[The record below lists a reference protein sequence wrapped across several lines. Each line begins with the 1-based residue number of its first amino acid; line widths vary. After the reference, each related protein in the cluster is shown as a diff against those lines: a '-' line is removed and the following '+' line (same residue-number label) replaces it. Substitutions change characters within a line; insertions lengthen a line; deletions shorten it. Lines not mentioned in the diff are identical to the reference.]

1 VFQPSFDWK
10 ECRSTRFINQK
21 LSYMHDNPCRGK
33 WDLVGSP
40 VEYKHSSAGFYI
52 TGYKV
57 FTQLIMLV

>member
-1 VFQPSFDWK
+1 
-10 ECRSTRFINQK
+10 
-21 LSYMHDNPCRGK
+21 MHDNPCRGK
-33 WDLVGSP
+33 WNLVGSP